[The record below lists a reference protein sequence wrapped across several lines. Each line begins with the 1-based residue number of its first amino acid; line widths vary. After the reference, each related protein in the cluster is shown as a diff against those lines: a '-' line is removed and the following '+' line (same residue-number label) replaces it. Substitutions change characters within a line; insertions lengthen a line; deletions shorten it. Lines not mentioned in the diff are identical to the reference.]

1 MADADKLNLIQSSE
15 NTGWYRSVRPTLGA
29 KDMRTE
35 KDIVVFG
42 SDAGYSRV
50 PAGRFARFTQPFE
63 TISAPLA

>member
-35 KDIVVFG
+35 KN
-42 SDAGYSRV
+42 
-50 PAGRFARFTQPFE
+50 
-63 TISAPLA
+63 APKFLVLYRKRASTEE